1 METSPLKKKGA
12 SPTLAIESWDDDD
25 DFQDVGDLHIQKPGS
40 RFSDRGGS
48 TPNRLSVASDTLS
61 DLAFIDDN
69 MMDREVVLPHPASV
83 ISSEDAIRSANKA
96 GIPLPKDVPASA
108 LTGGSIRKI
117 GGIASRRVVKVDW
130 GDDLEIANSSKFL
143 TVKKVRSSEFPLDA
157 FQTSSEDEL
166 SQLANEDDIPTIRA
180 HKKSPRRSPLID
192 AFRLPTPEIPSEQ
205 ELAVKL
211 PPAGAFDPEVVTS
224 SSSSSSPQAAFKES
238 NAVGTPGSDRK
249 SDSLA
254 AALSSFVDSDTDE
267 LAEGSLGTR
276 HGGRYRSNSILS
288 TMSPSLASTFTVESE
303 DESFLCIELPQPDFD
318 FQHAL
323 EEKKKARMLARTAS
337 DLRNAGELPKEDFL
351 DDIEIGEGGLLGSK
365 STRNKNIRLKANPA
379 SPSRRT
385 GVTLT
390 FTRIGEPKM
399 KKSHARRLSI
409 SSNHTLESV
418 EEAVSGR
425 PTSLEIATDAGKE
438 HNSKQPS
445 QPILKRV
452 ESGKQSRLL
461 RPQRSTPNLKAQSS
475 PSVKLPQ
482 ALPPPVPPIPRN
494 LYHHQHHHHNV
505 HNYTAN
511 HNNTPIATNNKSNS
525 NTNNT
530 DTIPTMLPVRSGGY
544 KGLPINRP
552 PSRTMT
558 NRPPSRT
565 NSRAASRTS
574 NRSESRGPPPQS
586 PSVEFSQAHAVGR
599 YINTPSRPSSRAS
612 IGSRSKSP
620 GRPSTPSQRPPFLPA
635 GASQAQSQHV
645 LSKLQRKASN
655 KALRP
660 PTSQDPRPPSRTS
673 RIRERSPLRNAQ
685 AVAPEPLRKEAAST
699 NFLLAPT
706 RRRYY
711 GNGSELEAFDDL
723 PTSAKLE
730 SKFTVKPVG
739 QGAPRAL
746 RSTKRANLT
755 AITTAPAELEP
766 SRDGKVPR
774 YGRGH
779 LNPSAAQRGALPTTA
794 EIEHKRPTWRP
805 KAPKRLNHDGP
816 QRPQLITAAALPTDP
831 KAVNDMIYNPVTF
844 RWEGNEHAVRGFD
857 REDTLPT
864 ALPRP
869 ALISSVK
876 SSKNI
881 QVVGKMVFD
890 PDHMCW
896 LKVDDTGSDDEANA
910 LADIDDLKETN
921 SMTERST
928 RDSGHGGSLNDLMT
942 AEEFDVGPEFT
953 KRQKEEEQRWR
964 RKVAGWISQPE
975 ARNPARS
982 WDLRDIALSQI
993 GSDGKLLSA

>member
-1 METSPLKKKGA
+1 METSPLKKKGP
-12 SPTLAIESWDDDD
+12 SPSVAIESWDDDD
-25 DFQDVGDLHIQKPGS
+25 DFTNVGDLHMSKPSS
-40 RFSDRGGS
+40 RFSDRGS
-48 TPNRLSVASDTLS
+48 TPSRLSVASDSLH
-61 DLAFIDDN
+61 DLAF
-69 MMDREVVLPHPASV
+69 MDELEKELVLPHPATT
-83 ISSEDAIRSANKA
+83 ISPQDAIRSANKA
-96 GIPLPKDVPASA
+96 GIPLPNDVPASA

-117 GGIASRRVVKVDW
+117 GGLASKRVVKVDW
-130 GDDLEIANSSKFL
+130 GEDLEIDPKTPKFL
-143 TVKKVRSSEFPLDA
+143 TVKKIRSSEFPLDA
-157 FQTSSEDEL
+157 FQTSSEDET
-166 SQLANEDDIPTIRA
+166 SLAVDEDDIPTIRA

-205 ELAVKL
+205 ELSVRL
-211 PPAGAFDPEVVTS
+211 PPAESFDDLESFSVGG
-224 SSSSSSPQAAFKES
+224 SPPTNGTTGKRSEHQAILS
-238 NAVGTPGSDRK
+238 N
-249 SDSLA
+249 
-254 AALSSFVDSDTDE
+254 FVDSDTDE

-288 TMSPSLASTFTVESE
+288 TMSPSIASTFTVESE
-303 DESFLCIELPQPDFD
+303 DESFHCIELPQADFD
-318 FQHAL
+318 FHHAL
-323 EEKKKARMLARTAS
+323 EEKRKARLLARTAS
-337 DLRNAGELPKEDFL
+337 DLRNASEHPKEDFL
-351 DDIEIGEGGLLGSK
+351 DNIEIGEGGILNSK
-365 STRNKNIRLKANPA
+365 STRNKNIRLKANPT

-390 FTRIGEPKM
+390 FTRIGEKM

-418 EEAVSGR
+418 DEGTPGR
-425 PTSLEIATDAGKE
+425 PTSLETSTDARKE
-438 HNSKQPS
+438 EKTKQHL
-445 QPILKRV
+445 QPTLKRT
-452 ESGKQSRLL
+452 EPGKQSRLL

-475 PSVKLPQ
+475 FPLKLSQ
-482 ALPPPVPPIPRN
+482 VLPPPVPPIPRSA
-494 LYHHQHHHHNV
+494 
-505 HNYTAN
+505 YT
-511 HNNTPIATNNKSNS
+511 
-525 NTNNT
+525 NT
-530 DTIPTMLPVRSGGY
+530 DHSTIPTMLPVRVGY
-544 KGLPINRP
+544 KGLPLNRP

-574 NRSESRGPPPQS
+574 TRSESRGPPRS
-586 PSVEFSQAHAVGR
+586 PSVDPSQNNSMSR
-599 YINTPSRPSSRAS
+599 YINTSRPSSRAS

-620 GRPSTPSQRPPFLPA
+620 GRPSTPHRPPFLPA
-635 GASQAQSQHV
+635 GASQSQSQHIS
-645 LSKLQRKASN
+645 SKLQHKASN

-660 PTSQDPRPPSRTS
+660 PSAQESRPPSRTS
-673 RIRERSPLRNAQ
+673 RVRDRSPLRNNQ
-685 AVAPEPLRKEAAST
+685 VIAPEPLRKEAAST

-723 PTSAKLE
+723 PTSSKLE
-730 SKFTVKPVG
+730 SKYVVKPIG
-739 QGAPRAL
+739 QGVPRAL
-746 RSTKRANLT
+746 RSTKRTNLNAVIAT
-755 AITTAPAELEP
+755 QGNGESKQETKL
-766 SRDGKVPR
+766 PR
-774 YGRGH
+774 YSRG
-779 LNPSAAQRGALPTTA
+779 LIAPTPQRGVVPPAS
-794 EIEHKRPTWRP
+794 EIDSKRSTWRT
-805 KAPKRLNHDGP
+805 KAPRRLNHDST
-816 QRPQLITAAALPTDP
+816 QKPQLITAAALPNKP
-831 KAVNDMIYNPVTF
+831 KAVNDMIYNPTSF
-844 RWEGNEHAVRGFD
+844 RWEGNEHAIRGFD

-928 RDSGHGGSLNDLMT
+928 RDSGHGASLNDLMT

-964 RKVAGWISQPE
+964 RKVAGWISSTD

-982 WDLRDIALSQI
+982 WDLRGIALS
-993 GSDGKLLSA
+993 GLDGDGE